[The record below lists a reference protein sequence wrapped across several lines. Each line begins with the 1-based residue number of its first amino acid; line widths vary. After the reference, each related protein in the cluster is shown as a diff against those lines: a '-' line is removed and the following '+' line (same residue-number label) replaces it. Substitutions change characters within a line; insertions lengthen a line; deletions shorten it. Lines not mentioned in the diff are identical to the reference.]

1 MAVNVGV
8 PAVHAAPARV
18 TAVVESFL
26 HEVIASPAIKITQ
39 IILMF
44 IEVLFIVIFICIK
57 QNQQYLD
64 VLTINVVD

>member
-1 MAVNVGV
+1 
-8 PAVHAAPARV
+8 
-18 TAVVESFL
+18 
-26 HEVIASPAIKITQ
+26 
-39 IILMF
+39 MF

>member
-18 TAVVESFL
+18 TALVESFL
-26 HEVIASPAIKITQ
+26 HEVIANPAIKMTQ

-44 IEVLFIVIFICIK
+44 IEVLFIVIFICLK
-57 QNQQYLD
+57 Q
-64 VLTINVVD
+64 